1 MMLSQTRVDFVICD
15 TISSIGPEG
24 ILYFIQFCYLLNFQ
38 TMDKRKRDFWYAKL
52 HTFSS
57 GDLSILKR
65 DAVTASVFLLAE
77 IVSH

>member
-52 HTFSS
+52 HTFS
-57 GDLSILKR
+57 
-65 DAVTASVFLLAE
+65 
-77 IVSH
+77 